1 MKKLIFIFVACSFL
15 MSCTSN
21 LQEEPIVHCFNSHS
35 ELANKLLNNTK

>member
-1 MKKLIFIFVACSFL
+1 MKKLISIFVACSFL

-21 LQEEPIVHCFNSHS
+21 LQEELMMHCFNSHS